1 MEFFFLINFFY
12 ETPLHMACK
21 YNNADAVKIL
31 LSSPGIQASLLDIVF
46 SLFNLK

>member
-1 MEFFFLINFFY
+1 MEFEIYTFN

-31 LSSPGIQASLLDIVF
+31 LSIPGIQTNLEDIIF
-46 SLFNLK
+46 I